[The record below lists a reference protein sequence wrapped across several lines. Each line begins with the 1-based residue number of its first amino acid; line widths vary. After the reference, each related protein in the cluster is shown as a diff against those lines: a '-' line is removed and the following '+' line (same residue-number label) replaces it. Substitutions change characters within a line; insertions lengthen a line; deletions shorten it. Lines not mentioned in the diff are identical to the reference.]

1 MCKVYVLIAINN
13 GFINIKKREANKKIF
28 GCMHARLIDV
38 WVAGG
43 VDQL

>member
-1 MCKVYVLIAINN
+1 MDSSIL
-13 GFINIKKREANKKIF
+13 KREKQIKKIF